1 MATGGLG
8 HRTVK
13 VIFGFLEQRGYG
25 PEKLLCFRCGINGR
39 RVVARNTASLQ
50 FPDPVTTRNGRQAVA
65 VRQIEFDAT
74 LIELR
79 VVEAPEFRSDAAE
92 RPNKRKLRCDD
103 VNHQAEPHFLGKRE
117 AMVGFSLHLR
127 KRFAREEE
135 VRVEIVAH
143 VGSIGEVSYSVG
155 QFESAA
161 QQINASPHMFRPAYD
176 ENREAM
182 MGARL
187 IAF

>member
-1 MATGGLG
+1 M
-8 HRTVK
+8 
-13 VIFGFLEQRGYG
+13 
-25 PEKLLCFRCGINGR
+25 CFRCGVDGR
-39 RVVARNTASLQ
+39 RIVARNTASLQ
-50 FPDPVTTRNGRQAVA
+50 FPDPVTTRNGRQALSA
-65 VRQIEFDAT
+65 RQIEFDAT

-79 VVEAPEFRSDAAE
+79 VVKASEFRGEAAE

-117 AMVGFSLHLR
+117 AVVGFSLHFR

-143 VGSIGEVSYSVG
+143 VGSIGEVSDSVG
-155 QFESAA
+155 QFESTA
-161 QQINASPHMFRPAYD
+161 QEINASPHMFRPACD
-176 ENREAM
+176 ENREAKL
-182 MGARL
+182 GARL